1 MPIYEFYCPACHVIF
16 SFYAKTVNTAAK
28 PLCPRC
34 GGELQRRVSSFSVA
48 DGARRRRSD
57 VEALPLSTQRLQEG
71 MQRLEREVTR
81 LKDEDPAQAR
91 RMLQNFR
98 RMTGVRFNEM
108 FDSSGR
114 THTDEDQPDTE
125 PRHCA
130 DEPER
135 DPGLYDL

>member
-16 SFYAKTVNTAAK
+16 TFYAKSVNTTARPA
-28 PLCPRC
+28 CPRC
-34 GGELQRRVSSFSVA
+34 GDALQRRVSSFSVA
-48 DGARRRRSD
+48 DGARRRGD
-57 VEALPLSTQRLQEG
+57 VEALPLGTQRLQAG

-91 RMLQNFR
+91 RMLQNFT

-108 FDSSGR
+108 FDSSSR
-114 THTDEDQPDTE
+114 AQSDEDPAATA
-125 PRHCA
+125 PRRGD
-130 DEPER
+130 DEPEH